1 MIEWFLKPKDE
12 NEKAIAYAMK
22 LYGANKVAD
31 TAMDR
36 FLGSDDRDLDRKLKT
51 LQVRS
56 LAGQQGIDPD
66 KFMTDDANE
75 MSRTAQGAIS
85 YGAQTAKP
93 KASLA
98 HAMTAGPMLVPQTS
112 QTAFKSALAGAGV
125 ESPGFFMKEAL
136 RNLKALGSS
145 ATMAGRAKSIARY
158 ASLL

>member
-1 MIEWFLKPKDE
+1 MIEWFLTPKDE

-22 LYGANKVAD
+22 LYGSNKLAD
-31 TAMDR
+31 TAMDH
-36 FLGSDDRDLDRKLKT
+36 FLGSGDRDLDRKLKT

-75 MSRTAQGAIS
+75 MSKTAQGAIS
-85 YGAQTAKP
+85 YGAQKAKP

-98 HAMTAGPMLVPQTS
+98 HAMTSEAMFVPQKA
-112 QTAFKSALAGAGV
+112 QTVFKAALSGAGV
-125 ESPGFFMKEAL
+125 ESPGFFFKEAM
-136 RNLKALGSS
+136 RDLKALSGS

-158 ASLL
+158 ASFL